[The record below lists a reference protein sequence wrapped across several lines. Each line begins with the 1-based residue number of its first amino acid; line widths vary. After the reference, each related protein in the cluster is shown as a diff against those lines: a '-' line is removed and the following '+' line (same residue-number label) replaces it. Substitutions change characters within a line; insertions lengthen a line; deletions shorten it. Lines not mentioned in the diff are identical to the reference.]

1 MAILTVDGIQIG
13 PFPLPTTALRSP
25 LPNIESATTE
35 LKPVPLIPDEE
46 EAKKPENQ
54 KEPKY
59 IKPYQV
65 FELFIGATP
74 TDPSDVINDIIVVGP
89 KKCILEEPIV
99 DIFSDL
105 WERSGGEGYEVP
117 ISPLWSSA
125 GVVLEPFIVVTP
137 GLAGAPAKISGYYSE
152 RNFYDRE
159 WILEFADVKAKLS
172 GDSITYTYGP
182 LDEIF
187 GPDGI
192 KTGAPW
198 NPQTWYPL
206 SPDAAKQLDSYQLER
221 FIELCSGVSGYQP
234 SDIKK
239 LRFFYDII
247 INGDTIIPCH
257 MTVENDNNFAGER
270 LKYAI
275 NIEKQ
280 GFNLLDLL

>member
-1 MAILTVDGIQIG
+1 MAILTVDGIEVG
-13 PFPLPTTALRSP
+13 PYPLPTTALRSP
-25 LPNIESATTE
+25 LPNIESATIE
-35 LKPVPLIPDEE
+35 LKPEPLIPDE

-54 KEPKY
+54 GEPKY
-59 IKPYQV
+59 IKPYQI
-65 FELFIGATP
+65 FELFISATP
-74 TDPSDVINDIIVVGP
+74 TDPSDVINNINIVGP

-99 DIFSDL
+99 DIFSDF

-117 ISPLWSSA
+117 ISPLWDSFGS
-125 GVVLEPFIVVTP
+125 VLEPFIVITP
-137 GLAGAPAKISGYYSE
+137 GIAGAPAKISGYYSE

-159 WILEFADVKAKLS
+159 WIIEYADVKAKLS

-182 LDEIF
+182 IDEIF

-192 KTGAPW
+192 KVGAPW

-206 SPDAAKQLDSYQLER
+206 SPDAAKQLDSYKLER
-221 FIELCSGVSGYQP
+221 FIELCSGISGYQP

-257 MTVENDNNFAGER
+257 MTVENDNNFAEER